1 LGLEVLYTLV
11 YFAIISQNFEDSTMN
26 YIKSLSSAG
35 TSVGLGTLLAVG
47 LSGCG
52 GQSQEQSATQQQKQ
66 PAFVVIEEVAQGKYK
81 IAEEF
86 PAKETR
92 IILKKLD
99 GSERVLTE
107 QELDYLIKQEAAKV
121 EEGTSNLTKP
131 KEAQVTQH
139 GGMGLGE
146 TILASAAGYMLGAW
160 IGSKLF
166 GNPAYQN
173 NRKAGYKS
181 PSTYSRSKSSFKKSA
196 AKRTAAKK
204 GGFFGNKK
212 KSGGFFGGKR
222 RSGGFFGG

>member
-1 LGLEVLYTLV
+1 
-11 YFAIISQNFEDSTMN
+11 MN
-26 YIKSLSSAG
+26 YIKSLSAAG
-35 TSVGLGTLLAVG
+35 TSVGLGTLLVVG

-52 GQSQEQSATQQQKQ
+52 GSSGQEQITQQQEKQ
-66 PAFVVIEEVAQGKYK
+66 PAFVVIEEVSQGRYK

-99 GSERVLTE
+99 GTERVLTE
-107 QELDYLIKQEAAKV
+107 QELDYLIKQEAAKI
-121 EEGTSNLTKP
+121 EQGTSNLTKSQ
-131 KEAQVTQH
+131 EAQVTQQ
-139 GGMGLGE
+139 GMGLGE

-166 GNPAYQN
+166 GNQAYQN

-181 PSTYSRSKSSFKKSA
+181 PSTYSRSKNSFKKSA
-196 AKRTAAKK
+196 AKRTASKK

-212 KSGGFFGGKR
+212 KSSGFFGGKR

>member
-1 LGLEVLYTLV
+1 
-11 YFAIISQNFEDSTMN
+11 MN
-26 YIKSLSSAG
+26 YIKTLSAVGS
-35 TSVGLGTLLAVG
+35 SVGIGAVLAVG
-47 LSGCG
+47 VAGCG
-52 GQSQEQSATQQQKQ
+52 GQTGQQSEVTQQQKQ
-66 PAFVVIEEVAQGKYK
+66 PAFVVIEEISQGRYK

-99 GSERVLTE
+99 GTERVLTQE
-107 QELDYLIKQEAAKV
+107 ELDYLVKKEAAKI
-121 EEGTSNLTKP
+121 EQGTSELTKP
-131 KEAQVTQH
+131 QEAQVGRQ
-139 GGMGLGE
+139 GMGLGE

-204 GGFFGNKK
+204 GGFFGSKK
-212 KSGGFFGGKR
+212 RSGGFFGGSR

>member
-1 LGLEVLYTLV
+1 
-11 YFAIISQNFEDSTMN
+11 MK
-26 YIKSLSSAG
+26 YIKSLSGIG
-35 TSVGLGTLLAVG
+35 TSIGLGTVLSIGLA
-47 LSGCG
+47 GCG
-52 GQSQEQSATQQQKQ
+52 GQSQEQGMQQQQKQ
-66 PAFVVIEEVAQGKYK
+66 PAFVVIEELSPGRYK

-99 GSERVLTE
+99 GSERVLTQE
-107 QELDYLIKQEAAKV
+107 ELDYLIRQEAAKI
-121 EEGTSNLTKP
+121 EQGTSNLTKP
-131 KEAQVTQH
+131 QEAQVSQQ
-139 GGMGLGE
+139 GMGLGE

-181 PSTYSRSKSSFKKSA
+181 PSTYTRSKDSFKKASA
-196 AKRTAAKK
+196 AKRSSSKK
-204 GGFFGNKK
+204 GGFFGGK
-212 KSGGFFGGKR
+212 KSSSR

>member
-1 LGLEVLYTLV
+1 
-11 YFAIISQNFEDSTMN
+11 MN
-26 YIKSLSSAG
+26 YIKSLSALSG
-35 TSVGLGTLLAVG
+35 SIGLGTVLSMG
-47 LSGCG
+47 LVGCG
-52 GQSQEQSATQQQKQ
+52 GGNQQQEAIQQQKQ
-66 PAFVVIEEVAQGKYK
+66 PAFVVIEEVSPGRYK

-92 IILKKLD
+92 IVLKKLD
-99 GSERVLTE
+99 GTERVMTQE
-107 QELDYLIKQEAAKV
+107 ELDYLIKQEAAKI
-121 EEGTSNLTKP
+121 EEGSSNLTKP
-131 KEAQVTQH
+131 QEAQVTQQ

-181 PSTYSRSKSSFKKSA
+181 PSTYSRSQNSFKKSA
-196 AKRTAAKK
+196 AKRTSSKK
-204 GGFFGNKK
+204 GGFFGSKK
-212 KSGGFFGGKR
+212 KSSGFFGGTR

>member
-1 LGLEVLYTLV
+1 MHYL
-11 YFAIISQNFEDSTMN
+11 
-26 YIKSLSSAG
+26 KSFQAVGS
-35 TSVGLGTLLAVG
+35 SVGVGTLLAFG
-47 LSGCG
+47 LAGCG
-52 GQSQEQSATQQQKQ
+52 GGTQEQGMTQQQKQ
-66 PAFVVIEEVAQGKYK
+66 PAFVVIEEVAQGRYK

-99 GSERVLTE
+99 GTERVLTQE
-107 QELDYLIKQEAAKV
+107 ELDYLIKQEAARI
-121 EEGTSNLTKP
+121 EAGTSNLTKP
-131 KEAQVTQH
+131 QEAQVNQQ
-139 GGMGLGE
+139 GMGLGE

-181 PSTYSRSKSSFKKSA
+181 PSTYSRSVNSFKKSA
-196 AKRTAAKK
+196 ARKSASKK
-204 GGFFGNKK
+204 SGFFGNKK
-212 KSGGFFGGKR
+212 RSSGFFGGSR

>member
-1 LGLEVLYTLV
+1 M
-11 YFAIISQNFEDSTMN
+11 MN
-26 YIKSLSSAG
+26 YIKSLSTVG

-47 LSGCG
+47 LAGCG
-52 GQSQEQSATQQQKQ
+52 GQSQEQAATQQQKQ
-66 PAFVVIEEVAQGKYK
+66 PAFVVIEEVTQGRYK

-99 GSERVLTE
+99 GTERVLTE
-107 QELDYLIKQEAAKV
+107 QELDYLIKQEAAKI
-121 EEGTSNLTKP
+121 EQGTSNLTKP
-131 KEAQVTQH
+131 QEAQVTQQ
-139 GGMGLGE
+139 GMGLGE

-166 GNPAYQN
+166 GNQAYQN

-181 PSTYSRSKSSFKKSA
+181 PSTYSRSKNSFKKST
-196 AKRTAAKK
+196 AKRTASKK
-204 GGFFGNKK
+204 GGFFGTKK
-212 KSGGFFGGKR
+212 KSSGFFGGKR

>member
-1 LGLEVLYTLV
+1 
-11 YFAIISQNFEDSTMN
+11 MK
-26 YIKSLSSAG
+26 YIKSLSAWGSSIGIGAA
-35 TSVGLGTLLAVG
+35 LAVG
-47 LSGCG
+47 ITGCG
-52 GQSQEQSATQQQKQ
+52 GQSGQQKEAIQQQKQ
-66 PAFVVIEEVAQGKYK
+66 PAFVVIEEISKGRYK

-92 IILKKLD
+92 IVLKKLD
-99 GSERVLTE
+99 GTERVMT
-107 QELDYLIKQEAAKV
+107 QEELNYLIKQEAAKI
-121 EEGTSNLTKP
+121 EEGTSNLTHP
-131 KEAQVTQH
+131 QEAQVTQH

-181 PSTYSRSKSSFKKSA
+181 PSTYSRSKNSFKKSA

-204 GGFFGNKK
+204 GGFFGSKK

>member
-1 LGLEVLYTLV
+1 
-11 YFAIISQNFEDSTMN
+11 MK
-26 YIKSLSSAG
+26 YIRSLSTIGASI
-35 TSVGLGTLLAVG
+35 GLGAVLSVG

-52 GQSQEQSATQQQKQ
+52 GQSQEQGTQQQEKQ
-66 PAFVVIEEVAQGKYK
+66 PAFVVIEEVSKGRYK

-99 GSERVLTE
+99 GTERVLTQ
-107 QELDYLIKQEAAKV
+107 QELDYLIKQEAARI

-131 KEAQVTQH
+131 QDAQVSRQ
-139 GGMGLGE
+139 GMGLGE

-181 PSTYSRSKSSFKKSA
+181 PSTYTRSKDSFKKASA
-196 AKRTAAKK
+196 AKRSSAKK
-204 GGFFGNKK
+204 GGFFGGK
-212 KSGGFFGGKR
+212 KSSR

>member
-1 LGLEVLYTLV
+1 MKDRE
-11 YFAIISQNFEDSTMN
+11 MK
-26 YIKSLSSAG
+26 YIKTLSAVSG
-35 TSVGLGTLLAVG
+35 SIGLGTVLSMGLVG
-47 LSGCG
+47 CS
-52 GQSQEQSATQQQKQ
+52 GQSQQQEAQQQQKQ
-66 PAFVVIEEVAQGKYK
+66 PAFVVIEEVTQGRYK

-92 IILKKLD
+92 IVLKKLD
-99 GSERVLTE
+99 GTERVMTQE
-107 QELDYLIKQEAAKV
+107 ELDYLIKQEAAKI
-121 EEGTSNLTKP
+121 EEGTSGLTTP
-131 KEAQVTQH
+131 QEAQVTQH

-181 PSTYSRSKSSFKKSA
+181 PSTYSRSKNSFKKSA
-196 AKRTAAKK
+196 TKRAASKK

-212 KSGGFFGGKR
+212 KSRGFFGGKR

>member
-1 LGLEVLYTLV
+1 
-11 YFAIISQNFEDSTMN
+11 MK
-26 YIKSLSSAG
+26 YIKPLSALGS
-35 TSVGLGTLLAVG
+35 SVGLGAALAVG
-47 LSGCG
+47 ITGCG
-52 GQSQEQSATQQQKQ
+52 PKAEQQEIQQQKQ
-66 PAFVVIEEVAQGKYK
+66 PAFVVIEEISKGRYK

-92 IILKKLD
+92 IVLKKLD
-99 GSERVLTE
+99 GTERVMTQE
-107 QELDYLIKQEAAKV
+107 ELDYLIRQEAAKI
-121 EEGTSNLTKP
+121 EQGTSDLTKP
-131 KEAQVTQH
+131 QEAQVGQQ
-139 GGMGLGE
+139 GMGLGE

-181 PSTYSRSKSSFKKSA
+181 PSTYSRSKNSFKKSA

-204 GGFFGNKK
+204 GGFFGGKK

>member
-1 LGLEVLYTLV
+1 
-11 YFAIISQNFEDSTMN
+11 MK
-26 YIKSLSSAG
+26 YIKSLSALGSAAG
-35 TSVGLGTLLAVG
+35 IGAALAVG
-47 LSGCG
+47 VTGCG
-52 GQSQEQSATQQQKQ
+52 GQSGQQNEVTQQQKQ
-66 PAFVVIEEVAQGKYK
+66 PAFVVIEEISKGRYK

-92 IILKKLD
+92 IVLKKLD
-99 GSERVLTE
+99 GTERVMTQE
-107 QELDYLIKQEAAKV
+107 ELDYLIKQEAARI
-121 EEGTSNLTKP
+121 EQGTSGLTRP
-131 KEAQVTQH
+131 QEAQVSQQ
-139 GGMGLGE
+139 GMGLGE

-181 PSTYSRSKSSFKKSA
+181 PSTYTRSKDSFKKRA

-204 GGFFGNKK
+204 GGFFGSKK
-212 KSGGFFGGKR
+212 RSGGFFGGSR